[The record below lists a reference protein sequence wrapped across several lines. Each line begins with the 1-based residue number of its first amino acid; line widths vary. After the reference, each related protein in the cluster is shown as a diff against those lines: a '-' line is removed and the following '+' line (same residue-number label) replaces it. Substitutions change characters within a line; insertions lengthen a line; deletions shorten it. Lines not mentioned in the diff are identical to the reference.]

1 MKSNLKNLSY
11 FPRLTTPLYSFNTNS
26 SLSIPILT
34 YQILCAMLVQIG
46 KLYNNQWGGG
56 GRGETLYISQLAEA
70 RCHLFVK
77 ERQRFLKI
85 YSSTYYYSRNIFG
98 QIQK

>member
-1 MKSNLKNLSY
+1 MKSNSENLSY

-34 YQILCAMLVQIG
+34 YPILCAMLVQIG

-56 GRGETLYISQLAEA
+56 ERGDSI
-70 RCHLFVK
+70 HLTTSGSEMSPFC
-77 ERQRFLKI
+77 
-85 YSSTYYYSRNIFG
+85 
-98 QIQK
+98 